1 MSWRRRFKFTI
12 LPVAILVTG
21 LLGCW
26 LWDHRGYWFADNL
39 REVEPGRIYAGGY
52 QYPLPLQRI
61 VRQYGIKT
69 VLALREGGDSFE
81 SQERRLLDSNGIHFQ
96 KIVIPYQVSDEE
108 RIEAI
113 ERAIDF
119 ITDERNQPVY
129 VHCWAGC
136 HRTGAV
142 VAIYRVSR
150 CRWTEQAAREE
161 LVGWGGAAF
170 GTQWPARVLHTYCLR
185 AGDAVA
191 RNSESDSRR

>member
-1 MSWRRRFKFTI
+1 MTRHGRLK
-12 LPVAILVTG
+12 VAILLAAI
-21 LLGCW
+21 LLAGFIGTW
-26 LWDHRGYWFADNL
+26 LWDHRGYWLVDNF
-39 REVEPGRIYAGGY
+39 REVDPQRIYAGGY

-81 SQERRLLDSNGIHFQ
+81 SQERAVLESNGIQFH
-96 KIVIPYQVSDEE
+96 KIVIPYQVADAE

-119 ITDERNQPVY
+119 ITDEKNQPVY

-150 CRWTEQAAREE
+150 CCWTEQAACEE
-161 LVGWGGAAF
+161 LVSWGGAAL
-170 GTQWPARVLHTYCLR
+170 GTQWPTRVLHTYCARSGDEMVEHDPAGLR
-185 AGDAVA
+185 
-191 RNSESDSRR
+191 R